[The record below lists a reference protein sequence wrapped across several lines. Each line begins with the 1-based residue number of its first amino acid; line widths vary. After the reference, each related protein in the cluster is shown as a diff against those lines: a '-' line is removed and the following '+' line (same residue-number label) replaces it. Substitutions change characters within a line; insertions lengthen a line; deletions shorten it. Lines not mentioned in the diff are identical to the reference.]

1 MKTKFYS
8 FEKAT
13 DTSADLYI
21 YGDIVSYEWDESDVS
36 AFGFKKELEEL
47 GDILELNVHINSLGG
62 STYQGLTIYNLLKQ
76 HKAKINMYIDGI
88 AASAASIIAMAGD
101 KVYMPR
107 TSMMMIHNCW
117 TWLEGNAKELR
128 KTADDMDKLAK
139 AYKAAY
145 LSKINITEE
154 KLDKLLDEES
164 YLTAD
169 ECVEMGFA
177 DEVLELDEKNLV
189 NQYSSRLLCNLVNKL
204 KEKPKQKEKNIEL
217 SDQSIEKIKKAIISE
232 LEEKQIKDLQ
242 SEKMQELLVTP
253 EQQKLDIKEI
263 IQETIKQLE
272 EDLLKGN
279 QKETHVGLL
288 KNKVKEDAWASFFNT
303 KK

>member
-1 MKTKFYS
+1 MKNKFYC

-13 DTSADLYI
+13 DSSADLYI

-47 GDILELNVHINSLGG
+47 GDISELNVHINSLGG

-76 HKAKINMYIDGI
+76 NKAKINMYIDGI

-101 KVYMPR
+101 KIFMPK
-107 TSMMMIHNCW
+107 TAMMMIHNCW

-128 KTADDMDKLAK
+128 KTADDMDKLAT

-154 KLDKLLDEES
+154 RLDELLEEES

-169 ECVEMGFA
+169 ECIEMGFA
-177 DEVLELDEKNLV
+177 DEILELEEKNSI
-189 NQYSSRLLCNLVNKL
+189 NQYSSRFLFNLVNKL
-204 KEKPKQKEKNIEL
+204 RKNPEEKDKSINLNAK
-217 SDQSIEKIKKAIISE
+217 SIEKIKNVIISE
-232 LEEKQIKDLQ
+232 LEERNLI
-242 SEKMQELLVTP
+242 
-253 EQQKLDIKEI
+253 
-263 IQETIKQLE
+263 
-272 EDLLKGN
+272 
-279 QKETHVGLL
+279 
-288 KNKVKEDAWASFFNT
+288 NKVQNDDGQENNLKPIKEDAWASFFNT